1 MDKFDSLRNSIKQ
14 ILEQE
19 ELQSP
24 LDLAI
29 SDLNNI
35 LYKKRYTIGYT
46 DYIGLNHFVEV
57 VRVYSNLTGEFS
69 EFVQNFD
76 ADIKNIKQIIL
87 NKFKRF
93 KPSNTDEEAQDL
105 ALTAS
110 HKLKNNNIINENDSK
125 SEEFLND
132 LNRILNLKLKISE
145 VDEINKMLSS
155 QLGLFFEFYLEKSI
169 KSDILNSDKEKDFKF
184 EDSSKN
190 SRLELAT
197 DVSLKYFKIL
207 YGNPNL
213 ALDEFNLT
221 FFREKCPL
229 INDKINKC
237 ASFMNDLLAKINVVK
252 NKTDIDMLTGDLFW
266 SNTRDDQYEY
276 NSRYDYS
283 IYVKEKYQSQIIL
296 NLDLKVTGLLAVKPT
311 DSPHV
316 SVLNDFPNC
325 VYFCVANFIKK
336 KSVFADCK
344 INELDLEFKY
354 AILGRHESKDK
365 VPIGS
370 ESLRFSQNDFKEY
383 SENLKDLRVVY
394 KNPTLDQIYFR
405 HDILTYDYASKVNR
419 LFFEQVKKIIQEKI
433 DSEGV
438 ENIIKKLKT
447 NEEKIAFVSE
457 NPDFEKISRDVFVN
471 FKNLNN
477 LMNDALEKTSL
488 NNRIIIITETEKRGG
503 SFYDIRSRFKNYIN
517 LFLEKI
523 DVGSKHYYKFN
534 NNILNSL
541 LDADGNNLSKFVIE
555 YFESNLPR
563 EENSSHNVKGN
574 IISEGA
580 IRNVIRNI
588 LEEGDKKKS
597 YSGSHPE
604 ESYGWSAKE
613 EDFMFDMPGLT
624 TWEKD
629 RQRVKEYLRSMGM
642 LAPKK
647 EKKK

>member
-1 MDKFDSLRNSIKQ
+1 MDKFDSLRNSIRQ

-76 ADIKNIKQIIL
+76 TDIKNIKQIIL

-93 KPSNTDEEAQDL
+93 KPSNTDEETQDL

-132 LNRILNLKLKISE
+132 LNRILNLELKISE

-169 KSDILNSDKEKDFKF
+169 KSDILNSYKEKDFKF
-184 EDSSKN
+184 EDSSEN
-190 SRLELAT
+190 ARLKLAT

-207 YGNPNL
+207 YGDPNL
-213 ALDEFNLT
+213 ALDEFDLT

-229 INDKINKC
+229 INDEINKC

-252 NKTDIDMLTGDLFW
+252 NKTDIDMLTGNLFW
-266 SNTRDDQYEY
+266 SNTRDDQYEN

-283 IYVKEKYQSQIIL
+283 IYVEEKYQSQIIL
-296 NLDLKVTGLLAVKPT
+296 NLDLKVTGLLAFKPT

-316 SVLNDFPNC
+316 KVLNDFPNC

-354 AILGRHESKDK
+354 AILDRHESKNK
-365 VPIGS
+365 VPTGS

-405 HDILTYDYASKVNR
+405 HDIVTYDYASKVNR
-419 LFFEQVKKIIQEKI
+419 LFFKQVKKIIQEKI

-438 ENIIKKLKT
+438 ENIIKKLRFKKEKT
-447 NEEKIAFVSE
+447 ALVNE
-457 NPDFEKISRDVFVN
+457 NPDFKPVSSNVFVN

-488 NNRIIIITETEKRGG
+488 NNRIIIITDTEPRGG
-503 SFYDIRSRFKNYIN
+503 KLYDIRSRFTQIIN
-517 LFLEKI
+517 EFLIKI
-523 DVGSKHYYKFN
+523 NISQKKYYLYN
-534 NNILNSL
+534 TPILNSL
-541 LDADGNNLSKFVIE
+541 LATDGNNLSKFVIE

-563 EENSSHNVKGN
+563 EENSSHNIKGN
-574 IISEGA
+574 IISEIA
-580 IRNVIRNI
+580 LRSIVKSI
-588 LEEGDKKKS
+588 LEN
-597 YSGSHPE
+597 
-604 ESYGWSAKE
+604 
-613 EDFMFDMPGLT
+613 
-624 TWEKD
+624 
-629 RQRVKEYLRSMGM
+629 RI
-642 LAPKK
+642 
-647 EKKK
+647 